1 MTIAKVRNRMKHGEG
16 LEQMADG
23 EESRAHSTAHTHSHR
38 VSHTSTKCS
47 TIVPS
52 LQCLSD
58 STNEKRGE
66 GITA

>member
-1 MTIAKVRNRMKHGEG
+1 MENG
-16 LEQMADG
+16 LELLADG
-23 EESRAHSTAHTHSHR
+23 EESRAHSTAHTHSHL

-52 LQCLSD
+52 LQRLSD